1 MKQQTTT
8 LDIGELIASPTN
20 PRTIFNDKDIQELAL
35 SIKTSSLE
43 MPPVVRLLKNGKYEI
58 VDGERRY
65 RAAKLLQWK
74 QIPCEVREMDDEQVK
89 QFQLITF
96 LQKVNLTPNEE
107 AGVYHKF
114 SKEGKKPEDIS
125 AITGR
130 PISHIVRMLSL
141 LKLIEPVKK
150 AFDEGKLPLGH
161 ALELARLQPNEQ
173 KKAFTQAMES
183 FSIDHQPISITDLK
197 QFIDEQIH
205 LDLRA
210 AAFDKKDATLSKEA
224 GACVTCSKRT
234 GYNKDL
240 FNDIAKTDVCSDPG
254 CFKIKEAAHLQ
265 RIKDKLKAEGKEF
278 VEVTKEYW
286 KPAGYPDAITERS
299 YKVVKGKPCS
309 KAITG
314 VIIDPGSK
322 GTLIT
327 ICNNKSCTQH
337 YSKSERKHAEMAH
350 PKKNK
355 HVSPA
360 QIEKERIEAVKKEM
374 ENRISELTEN
384 KILEM
389 IPKFLPTTLKDK
401 DILRIA
407 EFIVEDFTACKFIED
422 LYKWKNV
429 ESQLKKLKPIQIIQV
444 IHAGLLGIDY
454 DNQYNDEAL
463 LEAKAKELSIDIG
476 FCVSQAKA
484 IAEKEFAEKLKPQ
497 QPIPEK
503 ETIHQT
509 NKQDKPH
516 SGGGVGQ
523 GPKKKKSKK

>member
-74 QIPCEVREMDDEQVK
+74 QMPCEVREMTDEQVK

-107 AGVYHKF
+107 TAVYHKF

-173 KKAFTQAMES
+173 KKAFAHAMES
-183 FSIDHQPISITDLK
+183 FSVDHQPISITDLK
-197 QFIDEQIH
+197 MFIDEQIH
-205 LDLRA
+205 LDLRV
-210 AAFDKKDATLSKEA
+210 AAFDKKDASLSKDA
-224 GACVTCSKRT
+224 GACVTCNKRT
-234 GYNKDL
+234 GYNKEL
-240 FNDIAKTDVCSDPG
+240 FNDIAKADVCSDPA
-254 CFKIKEAAHLQ
+254 CFKIKEAVHLQ
-265 RIKDKLKAEGKEF
+265 RIKDKLKGEGKKF

-309 KAITG
+309 KA
-314 VIIDPGSK
+314 VIGIVIDSGSK

-327 ICNNKSCTQH
+327 ICNDKSCTQH
-337 YSKSERKHAEMAH
+337 FSKSERNRSAAAH
-350 PKKNK
+350 PKAEK
-355 HVSPA
+355 HKSPA
-360 QIEKERIEAVKKEM
+360 QVEKERIEAVKKEM
-374 ENRISELTEN
+374 EEKQTDLIQKKLLTVIPQYLPKEITKTDYL
-384 KILEM
+384 KIAEQ
-389 IPKFLPTTLKDK
+389 IYQDYEAQEFIDNTLKVNNYSK
-401 DILRIA
+401 
-407 EFIVEDFTACKFIED
+407 
-422 LYKWKNV
+422 
-429 ESQLKKLKPIQIIQV
+429 LKKMKPADLAQV

-454 DNQYNDEAL
+454 ANDYGDGDL
-463 LEAKAKELSIDIG
+463 LLKKAEELKIDVKTITKEI
-476 FCVSQAKA
+476 VVQV
-484 IAEKEFAEKLKPQ
+484 EKEFADKLKPQ
-497 QPIPEK
+497 Q
-503 ETIHQT
+503 
-509 NKQDKPH
+509 PH
-516 SGGGVGQ
+516 SGGGVGS
-523 GPKKKKSKK
+523 GPKKKSKKQSIN